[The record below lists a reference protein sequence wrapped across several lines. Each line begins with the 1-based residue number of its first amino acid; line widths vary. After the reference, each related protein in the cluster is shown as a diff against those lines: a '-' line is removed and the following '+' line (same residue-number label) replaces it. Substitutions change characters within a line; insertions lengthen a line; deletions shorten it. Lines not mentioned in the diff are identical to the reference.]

1 VETATTIKIQAEI
14 LQHDRSSCKFTLD
27 RSIYNGFV
35 RFTSAERAQGSPL
48 AERLFKLPGVRAV
61 MIQGQEV
68 TVTHEPPVDW
78 RVFGPSVGAALRA
91 HVQSSEPPVSE
102 EAVKNAPAEDQLR
115 QKVQKILDDQV
126 NPAIAAHGGTIS
138 LLDVQGN
145 TVFIKMGGGCQGC
158 SSASAT
164 LREGVEASLRQQI
177 PEIGQILDTTDHA
190 AGTNPYYSEH

>member
-1 VETATTIKIQAEI
+1 MTATDIKIQAEI

-27 RSIYNGFV
+27 RPVFDGFV
-35 RFTSAERAQGSPL
+35 RFLNRERAQGSPL
-48 AERLFKLPGVRAV
+48 AERLFALPGVQAV

-68 TVTHEPPVDW
+68 TVAHEPPVDW
-78 RVFGPSVGAALRA
+78 RAFGPSVGAALRA
-91 HVQSSEPPVSE
+91 YVQSGEAAVSE
-102 EAVKNAPAEDQLR
+102 EAVKNAPAEDLLR
-115 QKVQKILDDQV
+115 QKVQKVLEEQI
-126 NPAIAAHGGTIS
+126 NPAIASHGGTIS

-164 LREGVEASLRQQI
+164 LRGGVEQALREQI

-190 AGTNPYYSEH
+190 AGTNPYYSAH